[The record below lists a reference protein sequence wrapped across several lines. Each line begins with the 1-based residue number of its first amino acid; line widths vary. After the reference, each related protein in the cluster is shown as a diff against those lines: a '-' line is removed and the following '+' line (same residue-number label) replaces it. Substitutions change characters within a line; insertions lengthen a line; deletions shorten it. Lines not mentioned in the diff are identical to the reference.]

1 MTMKKMRCGV
11 AAVEA
16 LRAAGVSK
24 VFGLMG
30 SSTLEMYDALY
41 DVKKDIEYIGVRH
54 ENCGMHMADAY
65 GRMTQT
71 PGTFI
76 CGQAGPGSA
85 NMVLGLAQAKFA
97 YSPVVAIT
105 GLASTEHQGRDAF
118 QEIDQNTLF
127 LPVTKRVMTVP
138 RPDRI
143 PEFILEA
150 YRIANSG
157 RRGPVVVNIARDLFN
172 HDIDADIPQRAVVDI
187 RAPAADAATLA
198 EIRKLI
204 LAAKKPVFHAGAG
217 IKWARASKALAAL
230 AEKLQ
235 IPVTSSAGHA
245 DILPMDFALH
255 AGGVGPRGNPVAS
268 TLMREADLIIAL
280 GTRLGFNTTF
290 YKHTDVSPTAKLIQV
305 DVDPMALGRFFPT
318 TLAVAADAGAVIEG
332 LAALMQ
338 PIAAGDAPWRGRNEA
353 YAKARVALW
362 AEREASGA
370 RSGTPMHPDVIY
382 AEVRKAAPRN
392 AVFTL
397 DAGTTG
403 FQATDQLPF
412 YEAPAL
418 LTPLDCG
425 MVGFS
430 YSAAI
435 GAKVAAPRRAVIS
448 LMGDGGFGMTMG
460 EMTTAVASNIPAV
473 GIVMDNGTWGSEIA
487 YQRDFYDGRYIG
499 AHVHSPRF
507 DEVMKLTG
515 GNGYHPTAP
524 GETADALRDA
534 LKAGKPAIIHVKIDP
549 EATISFRKDALKK
562 RS

>member
-1 MTMKKMRCGV
+1 MASKNMRCGV

-16 LRAAGVSK
+16 LRAAGVTK

-41 DVKKDIEYIGVRH
+41 DAKDIEYIGVRH

-65 GRMTQT
+65 GRVTQT
-71 PGTFI
+71 PGVFI

-105 GLASTEHQGRDAF
+105 GLASTEHLGRDAF

-127 LPVTKRVMTVP
+127 LPVTKRVLTVP
-138 RPDRI
+138 RPERI

-150 YRIANSG
+150 FRLANSG
-157 RRGPVVVNIARDLFN
+157 RRGPVVVNIPRDLFN
-172 HDIDADIPQRAVVDI
+172 HDIPVAWPMQPPASSRP
-187 RAPAADAATLA
+187 PAADPAALA
-198 EIRKLI
+198 EISRLI
-204 LAAKKPVFHAGAG
+204 LAAKRPVIHAGAG
-217 IKWARASKALAAL
+217 IKWSRSSAKLAAL
-230 AEKLQ
+230 ATQLQ

-245 DILPMDFALH
+245 DILPVDFALH

-268 TLMREADLIIAL
+268 QLTREADLIIAL

-290 YKHTDVSPTAKLIQV
+290 YKYTDISPDAKIIHI
-305 DVDPMALGRFFPT
+305 DVDPAALGRYFPAA
-318 TLAVAADAGAVIEG
+318 LAVTADAGALIDG
-332 LAALMQ
+332 LAALMA
-338 PIAAGDAPWRGRNEA
+338 PIAADKAPWRERNAA
-353 YAKARVALW
+353 YLKARAALW

-370 RSGTPMHPDVIY
+370 RGGTPMHPDVIY

-392 AVFTL
+392 AIFTL

-403 FQATDQLPF
+403 FQATDQLPC
-412 YEAPAL
+412 YETPAL

-435 GAKVAAPRRAVIS
+435 GAKVGAPQRAAIS

-460 EMTTAVASNIPAV
+460 EMTTAVASNIPAI

-487 YQRDFYDGRYIG
+487 YQRDFYQERYIG

-515 GNGYHPTAP
+515 GNGYHPQAP

-534 LKAGKPAIIHVKIDP
+534 LKAGKPAIIHVKVDP
-549 EATISFRKDALKK
+549 EATISFRKDALQK
-562 RS
+562 RA

>member
-1 MTMKKMRCGV
+1 MAMMRCGL

-16 LRAAGVSK
+16 LRAAGVRK

-30 SSTLEMYDALY
+30 SSTLEMYDAMY
-41 DVKKDIEYIGVRH
+41 DFKDMEYIGVRH
-54 ENCGMHMADAY
+54 ENCGTHMADAY

-71 PGTFI
+71 PGVFI

-97 YSPVVAIT
+97 YSPVVVIT
-105 GLASTEHQGRDAF
+105 GLPSTEHMGRDAF
-118 QEIDQNTLF
+118 QEVDQHTLF

-150 YRIANSG
+150 FRIANAG
-157 RRGPVVVNIARDLFN
+157 RRGPVVVNIPRDLFN
-172 HDIDADIPQRAVVDI
+172 HDIDATIPKSVLLDIA
-187 RAPAADAATLA
+187 APAPDAAALAAIKTLIA
-198 EIRKLI
+198 G
-204 LAAKKPVFHAGAG
+204 AKKPVIHAGAG
-217 IKWARASKALAAL
+217 IKWARASEKLAEL

-245 DILPMDFALH
+245 DILPMDFKWH

-268 TLMREADLIIAL
+268 QLMREADLILAI

-290 YKHTDVSPTAKLIQV
+290 YKYTDLSPEAKIV
-305 DVDPMALGRFFPT
+305 HIDIDPVALGRYFPVA
-318 TLAVAADAGAVIEG
+318 LAVAADAGASID
-332 LAALMQ
+332 ALYTTL
-338 PIAAGDAPWRGRNEA
+338 DAVAPG
-353 YAKARVALW
+353 KALW
-362 AEREASGA
+362 AERNAAFFKAREALLAERVASGS
-370 RSGTPMHPDVIY
+370 RTQTPLHPDVIY
-382 AEVRKAAPRN
+382 EEVRKAAPRN

-412 YEAPAL
+412 YQAPAL

-430 YSAAI
+430 YAAGL
-435 GAKVAAPRRAVIS
+435 GAKVAAPERAVIS

-460 EMTTAVASNIPAV
+460 EMSTAAMHNIASV
-473 GIVMDNGTWGSEIA
+473 CIVMDNGTWGSEIA
-487 YQRDFYDGRYIG
+487 YQRDFYNQRYIG
-499 AHVHSPRF
+499 AHVHSPRY
-507 DEVMKLTG
+507 DEVMKLNG
-515 GNGYHPTAP
+515 GNGYHPHGP

-534 LKAGKPAIIHVKIDP
+534 LKAGRPAIIHVKVDP
-549 EATISFRKDALKK
+549 EAVISFRKDALKK
-562 RS
+562 RG